1 MRFPSDKSIAN
12 VIRFCCNDE
21 IVKQIC
27 RFEKLDFKI
36 SKSEADLDFLQSCQQ
51 NNLMPKFLNF
61 KVASSSLSFL
71 RTYKLCQR
79 QLLKQEI
86 KEKISIIFKQKK
98 EFTAL
103 KKLIKNK
110 LSIID
115 FAHICCLF
123 LVGKDK
129 KITKVK
135 ETHCKKLKNLS
146 LDSQVR
152 SHNPDKI
159 IINHSSYQLSDI
171 EKTILAKGLNFALPP
186 KKLNYADYLTPYELL
201 FRDIKE
207 LSVDDSILERVKVD
221 MKKICLSS
229 FENFKFKDELN
240 ITPDELKALKDLSSR
255 KDIIIQKADKGN
267 SVVILNKS
275 DYIKRM
281 TEMLSDIDKFKKL
294 NVKPGKELNL
304 LLKHEDKLVSF
315 LKGIKKYIGEDLYK
329 SLYPQG
335 SQPGIMYGS
344 SKIHKPLVNGFPKL
358 RPILSALNTGTYKWA
373 KFFVPLLRHLTSNQ
387 FTLKDSF

>member
-1 MRFPSDKSIAN
+1 M
-12 VIRFCCNDE
+12 
-21 IVKQIC
+21 
-27 RFEKLDFKI
+27 
-36 SKSEADLDFLQSCQQ
+36 
-51 NNLMPKFLNF
+51 
-61 KVASSSLSFL
+61 
-71 RTYKLCQR
+71 
-79 QLLKQEI
+79 
-86 KEKISIIFKQKK
+86 
-98 EFTAL
+98 
-103 KKLIKNK
+103 
-110 LSIID
+110 
-115 FAHICCLF
+115 
-123 LVGKDK
+123 
-129 KITKVK
+129 
-135 ETHCKKLKNLS
+135 
-146 LDSQVR
+146 
-152 SHNPDKI
+152 
-159 IINHSSYQLSDI
+159 IINHSSYQLSYI

-221 MKKICLSS
+221 MRKLCLSS

-281 TEMLSDIDKFKKL
+281 TEILSDIDKFKNL
-294 NVKPGKELNL
+294 NVKPEKKLNL

-315 LKGIKKYIGEDLYK
+315 SKGIKKSIGEDLYK

-335 SQPGIMYGS
+335 SQPDMMYGS

-358 RPILSALNTGTYKWA
+358 RPILSALNTGTCKWA
-373 KFFVPLLRHLTSNQ
+373 KLFVPLLRHLTSNE
-387 FTLKDSF
+387 FTLKDSFEFAKIIVNKMLVYLWHL